1 MYDFRTRLCDL
12 LDKLNGTTTLENA
25 INDQVYL
32 KLKKKIKKKWK
43 GISTP
48 KNTNELLKGRWRFI
62 NAFESGIFP
71 MKTVNGAVADGF

>member
-32 KLKKKIKKKWK
+32 KLKKKKQKKK
-43 GISTP
+43 
-48 KNTNELLKGRWRFI
+48 KNEKEYQLLKIQMSFLKEDEGLLMPLRVEYFQ
-62 NAFESGIFP
+62 
-71 MKTVNGAVADGF
+71 

>member
-25 INDQVYL
+25 INDQVHL
-32 KLKKKIKKKWK
+32 KLPPQKKIDEKE
-43 GISTP
+43 STP
-48 KNTNELLKGRWRFI
+48 KNTNELLKGRPRFI

-71 MKTVNGAVADGF
+71 MKTVNGAAADGF